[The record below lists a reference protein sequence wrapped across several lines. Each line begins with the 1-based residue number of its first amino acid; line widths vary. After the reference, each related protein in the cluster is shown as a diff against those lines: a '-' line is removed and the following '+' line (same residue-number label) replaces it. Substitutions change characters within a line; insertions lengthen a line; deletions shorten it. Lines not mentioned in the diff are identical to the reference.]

1 MCNGNIYYKKIMKLI
16 ITKAQAQKI
25 LNNIP
30 DGCSIK
36 ITVKD
41 ANRILEGKEDYIPTN
56 NSL

>member
-1 MCNGNIYYKKIMKLI
+1 MKLI

-30 DGCSIK
+30 EGSSIR
-36 ITVKD
+36 ITVED